1 VISSALMRLV
11 QATILSWSLALA
23 PAAFAGDAEDPPP
36 HHHPS
41 GWYGG
46 WTLVVAGGA
55 STLVGVALTTR
66 SDQPSTPAVG
76 WSLAGMGTVSWVAGA
91 LILKLTERRELQ
103 KKAGR

>member
-1 VISSALMRLV
+1 MRLV

-23 PAAFAGDAEDPPP
+23 PAALADNAVDTPAP

-41 GWYGG
+41 GWYSG

-55 STLVGVALTTR
+55 TTLVGVALTTR

-91 LILKLTERRELQ
+91 LILKLSERRELQ